1 MPQVTPSRSSSAE
14 SLSAFTLAA
23 SASFTL
29 QLHVKGVDTPPA
41 SCVTLNA
48 ANTVGN
54 TTADAL
60 AADLQQSLDAAL
72 VLSGR
77 AKGDLIASAV
87 DGRLMLAAK
96 NGTNTDVIFLQTAD
110 NATQN
115 ELRLNRAVSAVRI
128 EAGRW
133 NPITTVKQALWSV
146 FGDGGIFGANIIVDE
161 TNDNQSTM
169 ADVVVSSDDKI
180 SDDQPCG
187 LFASYCQFN
196 VHLKQNLVD
205 ASANLSFDIG
215 VPGFGLKAD
224 GQIRFELGWEMYSVS
239 ASAMMCCST

>member
-1 MPQVTPSRSSSAE
+1 
-14 SLSAFTLAA
+14 
-23 SASFTL
+23 
-29 QLHVKGVDTPPA
+29 
-41 SCVTLNA
+41 
-48 ANTVGN
+48 
-54 TTADAL
+54 
-60 AADLQQSLDAAL
+60 
-72 VLSGR
+72 
-77 AKGDLIASAV
+77 
-87 DGRLMLAAK
+87 MLAAK

-224 GQIRFELGWEMYSVS
+224 GQIRFELGWEMYLGFGISNDVLFYLIQS
-239 ASAMMCCST
+239 RKKNSPFTCASLCPAITAGASP